1 MMESAQIQRQKSSQ
15 IQEMR
20 ALNCRCRTRQVAYII
35 ALSMRNPSSMAC
47 SCGSEVRLA

>member
-35 ALSMRNPSSMAC
+35 ALRRGILQAWHA
-47 SCGSEVRLA
+47 VVALK